1 MREVVGG
8 HDDPGPGR
16 NRPDEAVPGDHRV
29 GKDEQQGRTPESG
42 GACPVV
48 LERAIK
54 HCGDDQPVDGDA
66 DAFGRKRGLGDD
78 GGEKEDEQRDS
89 DGQRNRTEP
98 APRPGQEPAHIG
110 DMRQREEGHLGNE
123 QPPGTH
129 GIPGGGKQEGEPER
143 EQFPT
148 SRQEGRQG
156 QQEEVETTAASEE
169 AEEVSEEAAEE

>member
-1 MREVVGG
+1 MIITIQVRAGT
-8 HDDPGPGR
+8 GPMKR
-16 NRPDEAVPGDHRV
+16 FQAITASE
-29 GKDEQQGRTPESG
+29 KDEQQGRTPESG

-78 GGEKEDEQRDS
+78 GGEKEDEQRDG

-123 QPPGTH
+123 QPLA
-129 GIPGGGKQEGEPER
+129 
-143 EQFPT
+143 PT
-148 SRQEGRQG
+148 
-156 QQEEVETTAASEE
+156 ASP
-169 AEEVSEEAAEE
+169 AAENRKANPNGSSSRRRDRKVARDSSRTGQATL